1 MTTRKGQSTTRLPQS
16 IIDEI
21 NAQSGASSSGHRRA
35 SGSHSRKAERKAERQ
50 LAKQR
55 KARFFAHGAPR
66 RNGERNVVTETKDT
80 PPPRKKVKFDL
91 PPEMASLSALKAKPS
106 GHTTTTG
113 TTLEKKKLKTA
124 KSKERG
130 SRLPL
135 NEKQTKKNAV
145 TSTKKW
151 SRIEE
156 EEDAYIATLERKLG
170 VKKDKKGKSRYASE
184 FEEDGFLDLL
194 VDLDENVLNQAGDDD
209 LEESSDQNAESDNR
223 DEASKLDDD
232 SDESGQDEIDTESE
246 DEQTGFT
253 SEDSDA
259 DGEEAEVMDSDGKPT
274 TNGAAGQSSVS
285 KYIPPHLRKQ
295 VASQQSNG
303 FEIDAKLVRQL
314 KGLLNRL
321 SEQNIDSILK
331 EIESLYRSHRRH
343 DITSTLT
350 NLIIEGTCSHSILLD
365 SYVALHAG
373 LVACLHKIIGVELAA
388 YFVQNVV
395 ATFERHYNR
404 SKEPYALRTEEE
416 SNAKIEDE
424 VGKECSNLLVLLSEL
439 YNYHVISCTLV
450 YDVIRLVLRG
460 ELSELDIELILKI
473 ARGSGAQLRQDD
485 PSALKDIIQ
494 IVQTKLKDQRNA
506 SSRTRFMVETLVNLK
521 NNKLKK
527 ATAGGQGG
535 NETKERISKIVAG
548 IGKKYHVRAHEPL
561 RISLS
566 DLRQADSKGKW
577 WLVGAAWGGD
587 PLVEQ
592 QNSATQSTTISA
604 EKALRM
610 LAKKQGMNTDVR
622 RSIFVVLMSSDDYV
636 DACDRLAQ
644 LNLTEVQQREI
655 IRVLLHCCGN
665 EKSYNPY
672 YTLISAH
679 LCKQSHSHRVTLQ
692 YCFWDFL
699 RGLGET
705 NVGGAEM
712 ARDDQDED
720 AFELD
725 RVSSTRMSNVARAY
739 AWLVAKDCV
748 AITIL
753 KTLDFVSLKAKTKSF
768 LKQFFTHLF
777 VDTQD
782 PSSVPRLGNGI
793 DAGVVPRRDEKAL
806 AAVLLKATRLPTLS
820 LGILHFLSKTFSKV
834 ELESQDPSDAFVR
847 WCCQVSGDVLQDVL
861 QDATETQR

>member
-1 MTTRKGQSTTRLPQS
+1 MTTRKGQSTARLPQS

-50 LAKQR
+50 LVKQR
-55 KARFFAHGAPR
+55 KTQFFAHGASKQT
-66 RNGERNVVTETKDT
+66 GQGNVVTETKDT
-80 PPPRKKVKFDL
+80 PPPRKKAKFDL
-91 PPEMASLSALKAKPS
+91 PPEMPSLSAQKAKTS
-106 GHTTTTG
+106 IHATATRK
-113 TTLEKKKLKTA
+113 TLEKKGLRTA

-135 NEKQTKKNAV
+135 NEKQTKNTLTKI
-145 TSTKKW
+145 TKK
-151 SRIEE
+151 RPRMEE
-156 EEDAYIATLERKLG
+156 EEDAYISMLERKLG
-170 VKKDKKGKSRYASE
+170 IKKDKKGKGRYGSG

-194 VDLDENVLNQAGDDD
+194 VDLDEKVLNQAGDDD
-209 LEESSDQNAESDNR
+209 LEQNSDGNAESDDR
-223 DEASKLDDD
+223 DEVSRLDDD
-232 SDESGQDEIDTESE
+232 NKVSGQDEIGIESE
-246 DEQTGFT
+246 NDQSDST

-259 DGEEAEVMDSDGKPT
+259 DGEEAEVSESDSKST
-274 TNGAAGQSSVS
+274 ANEAAGQSSAS

-295 VASQQSNG
+295 VAAQQLNG
-303 FEIDAKLVRQL
+303 FEIDTKLVRQL

-365 SYVALHAG
+365 TYVALHAG

-395 ATFERHYNR
+395 STFERHYSR
-404 SKEPYALRTEEE
+404 SKERNAPRTKEG
-416 SNAKIEDE
+416 SNAKTEDE

-439 YNYHVISCTLV
+439 YNYHVISCTLM
-450 YDVIRLVLRG
+450 YDVIRLILEG
-460 ELSELDIELILKI
+460 ELSELDVELILKI

-494 IVQTKLKDQRNA
+494 IVQTKLGDQRDA
-506 SSRTRFMVETLVNLK
+506 SSRTRFMVETLINLK

-527 ATAGGQGG
+527 ATAGAQGG
-535 NETKERISKIVAG
+535 NETKERISKFVAG
-548 IGKKYHVRAHEPL
+548 IGKKYHVHAHEPL

-592 QNSATQSTTISA
+592 QNSAAQATAVSA
-604 EKALRM
+604 ENALLT

-672 YTLISAH
+672 YTLIAAH
-679 LCKQSHSHRVTLQ
+679 LCKQSHGHCVTLQ

-699 RGLGET
+699 RSLGET
-705 NVGGAEM
+705 SVGGTALTLNQG
-712 ARDDQDED
+712 DDAD

-725 RVSSTRMSNVARAY
+725 RVSSTRMSNVAHAY
-739 AWLVAKDCV
+739 AWLVAKDCI

-777 VDTQD
+777 VNTQD
-782 PSSVPRLGNGI
+782 PSSVPRLEDGM
-793 DAGVVPRRDEKAL
+793 DADVLNRRDEKAL
-806 AAVLLKATRLPTLS
+806 VAVLLKATRLPALS
-820 LGILHFLSKTFSKV
+820 LGILHFLSKTFPRMD
-834 ELESQDPSDAFVR
+834 SQSSTDAFVR
-847 WCCQVSGDVLQDVL
+847 WCCQISRDAL
-861 QDATETQR
+861 QDAAEVQ

>member
-16 IIDEI
+16 ITDEI
-21 NAQSGASSSGHRRA
+21 NAQSVASSSGHRRA

-50 LAKQR
+50 LVKQR
-55 KARFFAHGAPR
+55 KAQFFAHGAPKQ
-66 RNGERNVVTETKDT
+66 NGERNVVIETKF
-80 PPPRKKVKFDL
+80 PPRKKVKFDL
-91 PPEMASLSALKAKPS
+91 PPEIASLSAQKVKHS
-106 GHTTTTG
+106 GHATTTG
-113 TTLEKKKLKTA
+113 TTLEKKKLR
-124 KSKERG
+124 SKERG
-130 SRLPL
+130 SRLAL
-135 NEKQTKKNAV
+135 NKKQTRNAP
-145 TSTKKW
+145 TSMSTKR

-156 EEDAYIATLERKLG
+156 EEDVYISMLERKLG
-170 VKKDKKGKSRYASE
+170 IKKDKKGKGKYSSA
-184 FEEDGFLDLL
+184 FEEDGILDLL
-194 VDLDENVLNQAGDDD
+194 VDLDEKVLNQAGEDD
-209 LEESSDQNAESDNR
+209 LEKNSDGNAESDDR
-223 DEASKLDDD
+223 DEASRLDDD
-232 SDESGQDEIDTESE
+232 NEMSGQDGIGIESENEQTESK
-246 DEQTGFT
+246 

-259 DGEEAEVMDSDGKPT
+259 DGEEAEVSESDSKST
-274 TNGAAGQSSVS
+274 ANEVAGQNPAS

-295 VASQQSNG
+295 AAAQQSNG
-303 FEIDAKLVRQL
+303 SEIDAKLVRQL

-343 DITSTLT
+343 DITSTLS

-365 SYVALHAG
+365 TYVALHAG

-395 ATFERHYNR
+395 STFERHYNR
-404 SKEPYALRTEEE
+404 SKERNAPRTEEG
-416 SNAKIEDE
+416 SNAKTEYE

-439 YNYHVISCTLV
+439 YNCHVISCTLV
-450 YDVIRLVLRG
+450 YDVIRLILEG
-460 ELSELDIELILKI
+460 ELSELDVELILKI
-473 ARGSGAQLRQDD
+473 ARSSGAQLRQDD

-494 IVQTKLKDQRNA
+494 IVQTKLGDQRNA
-506 SSRTRFMVETLVNLK
+506 SSRTRFMVETLINLK

-527 ATAGGQGG
+527 ATAGAQGG
-535 NETKERISKIVAG
+535 NETKERVNKFVAG
-548 IGKKYHVRAHEPL
+548 IGKKYHVHAHEPL

-592 QNSATQSTTISA
+592 QTSAAQATAVSA
-604 EKALRM
+604 ENALLT

-644 LNLTEVQQREI
+644 LNLTEIQQREI

-672 YTLISAH
+672 YTLIAAH
-679 LCKQSHSHRVTLQ
+679 LCKQSHGHRVTLQ

-699 RGLGET
+699 RSLGEAS
-705 NVGGAEM
+705 VGGTEM
-712 ARDDQDED
+712 ARDDQGEED

-768 LKQFFTHLF
+768 LKQFFMHLF
-777 VDTQD
+777 ANTQD
-782 PSSVPRLGNGI
+782 PSSVPRLGNGM
-793 DAGVVPRRDEKAL
+793 DADVLTRRDEKAL
-806 AAVLLKATRLPTLS
+806 AAVLLKATRLPALS
-820 LGILHFLSKTFSKV
+820 LGILHFLSKTFPQMD
-834 ELESQDPSDAFVR
+834 SQSSTDAFVR
-847 WCCQVSGDVLQDVL
+847 WCCQISRDAL
-861 QDATETQR
+861 QDAAEVQ

>member
-1 MTTRKGQSTTRLPQS
+1 MTTRKGHSTTRLPQS

-21 NAQSGASSSGHRRA
+21 NAQSGASSSGRRRA

-55 KARFFAHGAPR
+55 RAQFFAHGA

-91 PPEMASLSALKAKPS
+91 PPEMVSLSARKVKPS
-106 GHTTTTG
+106 GPTAAG
-113 TTLEKKKLKTA
+113 TTLEKKKPKTA

-130 SRLPL
+130 SRLAS
-135 NEKQTKKNAV
+135 NEKQTKNV
-145 TSTKKW
+145 PTSMTKKR
-151 SRIEE
+151 SRMEE
-156 EEDAYIATLERKLG
+156 EEDAYISMLERKLG
-170 VKKDKKGKSRYASE
+170 IKKDKKGKSRYGSG

-194 VDLDENVLNQAGDDD
+194 VDLDEKVLNQAGDDE
-209 LEESSDQNAESDNR
+209 LEENSDENAESDDR
-223 DEASKLDDD
+223 DEASGLDDD
-232 SDESGQDEIDTESE
+232 SEASGQDEIGIGSE
-246 DEQTGFT
+246 NEQTDSA

-259 DGEEAEVMDSDGKPT
+259 DGEEAEVTERDGKPT
-274 TNGAAGQSSVS
+274 TNGAAGQSSAS
-285 KYIPPHLRKQ
+285 KYVPPHLRKQ
-295 VASQQSNG
+295 VVTQQSNG
-303 FEIDAKLVRQL
+303 FEIDAKLLRQL

-331 EIESLYRSHRRH
+331 EIEGLYRSHKRH

-373 LVACLHKIIGVELAA
+373 LVACLHKLIGVELAA

-395 ATFERHYNR
+395 ATFERHYDR
-404 SKEPYALRTEEE
+404 SKEPNTPRTEEN
-416 SNAKIEDE
+416 SNTKTE
-424 VGKECSNLLVLLSEL
+424 VEAGKECSNLLVLLFEL
-439 YNYHVISCTLV
+439 YNDHVISCTLA
-450 YDVIRLVLRG
+450 YDIIRLILEG
-460 ELSELDIELILKI
+460 DLSELDVELILKI

-494 IVQTKLKDQRNA
+494 IVQTKLGDQRNS
-506 SSRTRFMVETLVNLK
+506 SSRTRFMTETLINIK

-527 ATAGGQGG
+527 ATAGAQGG
-535 NETKERISKIVAG
+535 NETKERISKFVAG

-592 QNSATQSTTISA
+592 QNSAAESTTISA
-604 EKALRM
+604 ENVLLM

-705 NVGGAEM
+705 HVGGAEM

-748 AITIL
+748 AITIF
-753 KTLDFVSLKAKTKSF
+753 KTLDFINLKAKTKSF
-768 LKQFFTHLF
+768 LKQFFMHLF

-782 PSSVPRLGNGI
+782 PSSVPRLSNGM
-793 DAGVVPRRDEKAL
+793 DVDVVSRLDEKAL

-820 LGILHFLSKTFSKV
+820 LGILHFLSKTFSKA
-834 ELESQDPSDAFVR
+834 EWQDPSDAFVR
-847 WCCQVSGDVLQDVL
+847 WCCQVSRDVL
-861 QDATETQR
+861 QDATESQR